1 MEIRQITEDKDNYL
15 EMLLIADPQE
25 NMIRRYLD
33 KSDMFVL
40 EDAGEVL
47 TIGVVEHMKNK
58 RCELKNLVTAQE
70 YRRQGYGTYMVNY
83 LSEYYSATCDVMY
96 VGTGNNSNTLD
107 FYKQC
112 GFVNSHIVANF
123 FVDHYEKPIYENGIQ
138 LTDMIYL
145 KKNLDVVL
153 DVKRVVD
160 MAMHAG
166 RILLKNGGEI
176 FRVEETIKRICGRF
190 HVNHVDIFSMSHGI
204 FVSAENENG
213 EAYTK
218 VNHVPLSSSHLGIV
232 AEVNELSR
240 EISAGRVKLEEA
252 EERLE
257 KIEKIPPKKRWFQ
270 YMAAGLASGTFAL
283 MLGSSVPEAVAAFL
297 IGFLSYVWVLFAG
310 KHNLSKIIVNIVGG
324 VIMTVLALAFMRIP
338 FLPIL
343 KLDGMMVGAIMPMIP
358 GVAFVN
364 AIRDI
369 ADTDFLSGL
378 VRMIDALLVFVYI
391 AIGVGVTLSIYN
403 TMMGGIL
410 R

>member
-83 LSEYYSATCDVMY
+83 LSEYYSVTCDVMY
-96 VGTGNNSNTLD
+96 VGTGNDSNTLD

-324 VIMTVLALAFMRIP
+324 VIMTVLALAFMHIP
-338 FLPIL
+338 FLLIL

>member
-1 MEIRQITEDKDNYL
+1 MEIRRITEDKDNYL

-83 LSEYYSATCDVMY
+83 LSEYYSVTCDVMY
-96 VGTGNNSNTLD
+96 VGTGNDSNTLD

>member
-96 VGTGNNSNTLD
+96 VGTGNYSNTLD

-324 VIMTVLALAFMRIP
+324 VNMTVLALEYMHIP

-410 R
+410 

>member
-83 LSEYYSATCDVMY
+83 LSEYYSVTCDVMY
-96 VGTGNNSNTLD
+96 VGTGNDSNTLD

-410 R
+410 

>member
-1 MEIRQITEDKDNYL
+1 MEIRRITEDKDNYL

-83 LSEYYSATCDVMY
+83 LSEYYSVTCDVMY

>member
-1 MEIRQITEDKDNYL
+1 MEIRQITEGKDNYL

-204 FVSAENENG
+204 FVRAENENG

-218 VNHVPLSSSHLGIV
+218 VNQADSFALNGAFLGYGVNYTELGSASADMAADILVNGADPAATAVRTLDSGIV
-232 AEVNELSR
+232 TVNTETAAAVGIDDSVFKDMCEELKEV
-240 EISAGRVKLEEA
+240 KTA
-252 EERLE
+252 EEFE
-257 KIEKIPPKKRWFQ
+257 
-270 YMAAGLASGTFAL
+270 
-283 MLGSSVPEAVAAFL
+283 
-297 IGFLSYVWVLFAG
+297 
-310 KHNLSKIIVNIVGG
+310 
-324 VIMTVLALAFMRIP
+324 
-338 FLPIL
+338 
-343 KLDGMMVGAIMPMIP
+343 
-358 GVAFVN
+358 
-364 AIRDI
+364 
-369 ADTDFLSGL
+369 
-378 VRMIDALLVFVYI
+378 
-391 AIGVGVTLSIYN
+391 
-403 TMMGGIL
+403 
-410 R
+410 

>member
-1 MEIRQITEDKDNYL
+1 
-15 EMLLIADPQE
+15 
-25 NMIRRYLD
+25 
-33 KSDMFVL
+33 
-40 EDAGEVL
+40 
-47 TIGVVEHMKNK
+47 
-58 RCELKNLVTAQE
+58 
-70 YRRQGYGTYMVNY
+70 
-83 LSEYYSATCDVMY
+83 
-96 VGTGNNSNTLD
+96 
-107 FYKQC
+107 
-112 GFVNSHIVANF
+112 
-123 FVDHYEKPIYENGIQ
+123 
-138 LTDMIYL
+138 MIYL

-257 KIEKIPPKKRWFQ
+257 KIEKIPPKKRW
-270 YMAAGLASGTFAL
+270 
-283 MLGSSVPEAVAAFL
+283 LGSSVPEAVAAFL

-324 VIMTVLALAFMRIP
+324 VIMTVLALAFMHIP

>member
-1 MEIRQITEDKDNYL
+1 MYHF
-15 EMLLIADPQE
+15 LL
-25 NMIRRYLD
+25 
-33 KSDMFVL
+33 
-40 EDAGEVL
+40 
-47 TIGVVEHMKNK
+47 
-58 RCELKNLVTAQE
+58 
-70 YRRQGYGTYMVNY
+70 
-83 LSEYYSATCDVMY
+83 
-96 VGTGNNSNTLD
+96 
-107 FYKQC
+107 
-112 GFVNSHIVANF
+112 
-123 FVDHYEKPIYENGIQ
+123 PIWE
-138 LTDMIYL
+138 
-145 KKNLDVVL
+145 
-153 DVKRVVD
+153 
-160 MAMHAG
+160 
-166 RILLKNGGEI
+166 
-176 FRVEETIKRICGRF
+176 F
-190 HVNHVDIFSMSHGI
+190 
-204 FVSAENENG
+204 
-213 EAYTK
+213 
-218 VNHVPLSSSHLGIV
+218 V

-252 EERLE
+252 EERLK
-257 KIEKIPPKKRWFQ
+257 KIEKIPRRNGDSD
-270 YMAAGLASGTFAL
+270 MAAGLASGTFAL

-310 KHNLSKIIVNIVGG
+310 KAQPFKNYCKYCRRRD
-324 VIMTVLALAFMRIP
+324 MTVLALAFMHIP

>member
-83 LSEYYSATCDVMY
+83 LSEYYSVTCDVMY
-96 VGTGNNSNTLD
+96 VGTGNDSNTLD

-112 GFVNSHIVANF
+112 GYVNSHIVANF

>member
-25 NMIRRYLD
+25 DMIRRYLD

-58 RCELKNLVTAQE
+58 RCELKNLVTSQE

-83 LSEYYSATCDVMY
+83 LSEYYSVTCDVMY

-145 KKNLDVVL
+145 KKNLDVIL

-257 KIEKIPPKKRWFQ
+257 KIEKIAPKKQWFQ

-324 VIMTVLALAFMRIP
+324 VIMTVLALTFMHLP

-378 VRMIDALLVFVYI
+378 VRMVDALLVFVYI

>member
-1 MEIRQITEDKDNYL
+1 MEIRRITEDKDNYL

-83 LSEYYSATCDVMY
+83 LSEYYSVTCDVMY

-166 RILLKNGGEI
+166 KILLKNGGEI

-324 VIMTVLALAFMRIP
+324 VIMTVLALAFMHMP

-343 KLDGMMVGAIMPMIP
+343 TLDGMMVGAIMPMIP

>member
-83 LSEYYSATCDVMY
+83 LSEYYSVTCDVMY

-257 KIEKIPPKKRWFQ
+257 KI
-270 YMAAGLASGTFAL
+270 
-283 MLGSSVPEAVAAFL
+283 
-297 IGFLSYVWVLFAG
+297 
-310 KHNLSKIIVNIVGG
+310 
-324 VIMTVLALAFMRIP
+324 
-338 FLPIL
+338 
-343 KLDGMMVGAIMPMIP
+343 
-358 GVAFVN
+358 
-364 AIRDI
+364 
-369 ADTDFLSGL
+369 
-378 VRMIDALLVFVYI
+378 
-391 AIGVGVTLSIYN
+391 
-403 TMMGGIL
+403 
-410 R
+410 

>member
-83 LSEYYSATCDVMY
+83 LSEYYSVTCDVMY

-112 GFVNSHIVANF
+112 GFVNSHIVAYF

-252 EERLE
+252 EERLK

-270 YMAAGLASGTFAL
+270 CMAAGLASGTFAL

-324 VIMTVLALAFMRIP
+324 VIMTVLALAFMHIP

>member
-83 LSEYYSATCDVMY
+83 LSEYYSVTCDVMY

>member
-83 LSEYYSATCDVMY
+83 LSEYYSVTCDVMY

-166 RILLKNGGEI
+166 KILLKNGGEI

-283 MLGSSVPEAVAAFL
+283 MLGSSVSEAVAAFL

-324 VIMTVLALAFMRIP
+324 VIMTVLAHAFMHIP

>member
-1 MEIRQITEDKDNYL
+1 MEIRQITEGKDNYL

-83 LSEYYSATCDVMY
+83 LSEYYSVTCDVMY
-96 VGTGNNSNTLD
+96 VGTGNDSNTLD

>member
-83 LSEYYSATCDVMY
+83 LSEYYSVTCDVMY

-218 VNHVPLSSSHLGIV
+218 VNHVPLSSSHLGIL

-324 VIMTVLALAFMRIP
+324 VIMTVLALAFMHMP
-338 FLPIL
+338 FLTIL

>member
-47 TIGVVEHMKNK
+47 TISVVEHMKNK

-83 LSEYYSATCDVMY
+83 LSEYYSVTCDVMY
-96 VGTGNNSNTLD
+96 VGTGNDSNTLD

>member
-83 LSEYYSATCDVMY
+83 LSEYYSVTCDVMY

-324 VIMTVLALAFMRIP
+324 VIMTVLALAFRHIP

-343 KLDGMMVGAIMPMIP
+343 KLDGLMVGAIMPMIP

>member
-1 MEIRQITEDKDNYL
+1 MEIRRITEDKDNYL

-83 LSEYYSATCDVMY
+83 LSEYYSVTCDVMY

-324 VIMTVLALAFMRIP
+324 VIMTVLALAFMHIP
-338 FLPIL
+338 FLTIL

>member
-83 LSEYYSATCDVMY
+83 LSEYYSVTCDVMY

-190 HVNHVDIFSMSHGI
+190 HVNHV
-204 FVSAENENG
+204 
-213 EAYTK
+213 
-218 VNHVPLSSSHLGIV
+218 PLSSSHLGIV

-252 EERLE
+252 EERLK

-270 YMAAGLASGTFAL
+270 CMAAGLASGTFAL

-310 KHNLSKIIVNIVGG
+310 KHILSKIIVNIVGG
-324 VIMTVLALAFMRIP
+324 VIMTVLALAFMHIP

>member
-1 MEIRQITEDKDNYL
+1 MEIRQITEDKDYYL

-83 LSEYYSATCDVMY
+83 LSEYYSVTCDVMY

-166 RILLKNGGEI
+166 KILLKNGGEI

-283 MLGSSVPEAVAAFL
+283 MLGSSVSEAVAAFL

-324 VIMTVLALAFMRIP
+324 VIMTVLAFAFMHMP